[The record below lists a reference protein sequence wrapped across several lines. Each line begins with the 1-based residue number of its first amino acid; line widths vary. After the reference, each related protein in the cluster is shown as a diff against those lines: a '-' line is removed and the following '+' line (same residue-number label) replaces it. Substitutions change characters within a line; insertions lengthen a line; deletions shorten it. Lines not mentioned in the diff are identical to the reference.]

1 MNLFARVHSSPRNV
15 RNESSADGSCGWNGC
30 VKLKSRKIVS
40 RSFRKLSRLAFEFVV
55 SGVEVRHVGRGTS
68 TAKAADS
75 SVVRRVVTSIS
86 LRCKDI
92 L

>member
-1 MNLFARVHSSPRNV
+1 MNLLVRVHSSPWSV
-15 RNESSADGSCGWNGC
+15 RSKSSADGSCGWNVC
-30 VKLKSRKIVS
+30 EKLKSRKIVS

-68 TAKAADS
+68 TANAADS
-75 SVVRRVVTSIS
+75 SVVRRVVMSIS

>member
-1 MNLFARVHSSPRNV
+1 MNLLVRVHSSPWNV
-15 RNESSADGSCGWNGC
+15 RNESSADGSCGWNVC
-30 VKLKSRKIVS
+30 EMLESSKIVS
-40 RSFRKLSRLAFEFVV
+40 RSFRKLLNLGFEFVV

-68 TAKAADS
+68 TANVAEE
-75 SVVRRVVTSIS
+75 SVVRRVVMPVS